1 MTDTSALIPNSVA
14 VSSDSLFTLKSS
26 SVRAR
31 SYRASVPSSNKST
44 FVGGDVAIFYIPGGR
59 KNTYLDPQQSYI
71 RYTVQYPSTTAT
83 DSLYIDH
90 VGSSFIN
97 RLDIFHASNLL
108 ETVQAYNVLYSY
120 LVDFQFTQ
128 SAKQGLSAMYGCGNG
143 TNSMRKG
150 LPLYGNAT
158 AANAQRLTFC
168 MPLLSGTVGLGA
180 DKFVPIGALS
190 DDIRLEL
197 TWEANDV
204 AACYIAGTTA
214 WTILN
219 AELELQIVELS
230 DEGQSMV
237 ESVTP
242 FSQPVF
248 LHGNSWRHYVSTQQ
262 ATAGQFSYLV
272 PARFASL
279 KTLVCLPRRST
290 EVTSRTS
297 YSISSRA
304 NPNIDTYFW
313 RVGAYIIPNKYVTLK
328 NSNNTGGYAEA
339 FAEVVK
345 SFHSLNAPQ
354 YAAGIPIDYY
364 MSADAADT
372 NVGGGSS
379 STSGGVYA
387 VGSYT
392 TSTSYQNA
400 FAIAQEL
407 ESFANRSDILISGM
421 NTLSSQVFFE
431 GSIGTAPSNTYVL
444 DFYANYDQ
452 IIVIENGIMSARF

>member
-1 MTDTSALIPNSVA
+1 MTDSSALIPNQVA
-14 VSSDSLFTLKSS
+14 VSNDALFNLKPS

-31 SYRASVPSSNKST
+31 SYRASVPSSNKSS

-71 RYTVQYPSTTAT
+71 RYTVALPSTTAT
-83 DSLYIDH
+83 DSINVDN

-97 RLDIFHASNLL
+97 RLDIFHSSNLL

-120 LVDFQFTQ
+120 LVDFTFTQ
-128 SAKQGLSAMYGCGNG
+128 SAKQGLSSIYGCANG
-143 TNSMRKG
+143 SSGTRKG
-150 LPLYGNAT
+150 LALYGNAT
-158 AANAQRLTFC
+158 AGSHQRLTFC

-180 DKFVPIGALS
+180 DKFVPIGALN
-190 DDIRLEL
+190 DDIRLEF
-197 TWEANDV
+197 TWEANDT
-204 AACYIAGTTA
+204 ACCYGTGSTA
-214 WTILN
+214 WTIIH
-219 AELELQIVELS
+219 AELELQIIELS

-248 LHGNSWRHYVSTQQ
+248 LHGNSWRHYVSTQS
-262 ATAGQFSYLV
+262 ASAGQFSYLV

-290 EVTSRTS
+290 EVTSKTS
-297 YSISSRA
+297 YSISSRV

-339 FAEVVK
+339 FAEVTK

-354 YAAGIPIDYY
+354 YAAGMPLDYY
-364 MSADAADT
+364 MSADAKDT
-372 NVGGGSS
+372 TVGGGTS
-379 STSGGVYA
+379 STVGGVYQ
-387 VGSYT
+387 VSDYT
-392 TSTSYQNA
+392 GSTSYTNG

-421 NTLSSQVFFE
+421 NTLASQVFFE
-431 GSIGTAPSNTYVL
+431 GSISTAPSTTYVL

-452 IIVIENGIMSARF
+452 IIVLENGIMSAKF